1 MFVNLFK
8 VSNPA
13 EILLIED
20 RNSDIELMAEALQ
33 ECDKPHHL
41 HVVKNGEDA
50 LAFLHRQGKYIS
62 APRPDLILLDLN
74 LPKLNGH
81 EVLAII
87 KADPQ
92 LKFLP
97 VVVLTT
103 SASPQDIRQS
113 YELQANCY
121 ITKPADLDQFMEVV
135 KITVDFW
142 LSLVTLPL
150 ATDPAWW
157 NWRV

>member
-8 VSNPA
+8 VSNLA
-13 EILLIED
+13 DILLIED
-20 RNSDIELMAEALQ
+20 RNSDIDLMREALQ
-33 ECDKPHHL
+33 ECDKPHRL
-41 HVVKNGEDA
+41 HVVRNGEEA
-50 LAFLHRQGKYIS
+50 LAFLRRQDKYTT

-81 EVLAII
+81 EVLSVI
-87 KADPQ
+87 KADPN

-97 VVVLTT
+97 VVVLSTSTT
-103 SASPQDIRQS
+103 PQDIRQS

-121 ITKPADLDQFMEVV
+121 ITKPVDLDQFIEVV
-135 KITVDFW
+135 QITVDFW

-150 ATDPAWW
+150 TTELTG
-157 NWRV
+157 R